1 MNSDMKLPSEY
12 TPYNTLNLCSNIASN
27 YRVPIGARNYFPLL
41 IGKGRIPIIWL
52 AMSNPDNTE
61 EWRYLVRMNKSLHP
75 GIIVSVNNSECSV
88 SITSEDKTIIS
99 VASQDPDSVTVNS
112 LDLRSIGLNIVGDT
126 NGLNVG
132 GQSLSG
138 NIFSGVGTIVG
149 LD

>member
-12 TPYNTLNLCSNIASN
+12 TPYNTLNLCSNIASY